1 MSHSPSDSDAV
12 KQLNSFRPE
21 FIELLGGRVI
31 AADIE
36 ARSCTFA
43 FCVPLKFCHSGNIVQ
58 GGFVTAMLDAAMSH
72 AVFGCAPDVERLSS
86 LEITT
91 RYESVTRGE
100 ASLTVT
106 GLVRRM
112 TRTIAFLEADIK
124 SDSGEVLA
132 VAQSVAK
139 IGRKA

>member
-1 MSHSPSDSDAV
+1 
-12 KQLNSFRPE
+12 
-21 FIELLGGRVI
+21 
-31 AADIE
+31 
-36 ARSCTFA
+36 
-43 FCVPLKFCHSGNIVQ
+43 
-58 GGFVTAMLDAAMSH
+58 MLDAAMSH

-86 LEITT
+86 LEIST

-100 ASLTVT
+100 TSLTVT

>member
-1 MSHSPSDSDAV
+1 MPQSTSANDIV

-21 FIELLGGRVI
+21 FIELLGGRLI

-72 AVFGCAPDVERLSS
+72 AVFGCTPDVERLSS

-100 ASLTVT
+100 DSLTVT
-106 GLVRRM
+106 GRIRRM
-112 TRTIAFLEADIK
+112 TRTIAFLEGDIK
-124 SDSGEVLA
+124 SETGEVLA
-132 VAQSVAK
+132 VAHSVAK